1 MIDPAPPMPQP
12 SRPTIDP
19 EGDVAVR
26 PRVRKPRPWRVVLHN
41 DDYTSMAFVVHVLQT
56 HFGKSAAEA
65 THVMLQVHH
74 KGSGVAGV
82 FPRDM
87 AETKVEVVTQEARAN
102 GMPLRVEA
110 EPEEDGGDDEDR

>member
-1 MIDPAPPMPQP
+1 MPQP
-12 SRPTIDP
+12 AQPTIDS

-41 DDYTSMAFVVHVLQT
+41 DDYTSMAFVVHVLQS

-82 FPRDM
+82 YPRDV
-87 AETKVEVVTQEARAN
+87 AETKVEIVTEEARVN

-110 EPEEDGGDDEDR
+110 EPEPGGDDEGGEG